1 MALITK
7 IDMKFLI
14 FFLFPFG
21 IFKQNLSATD
31 IVSKSINAHD
41 SSNNF
46 GKFQG
51 TFLYQIERQNQTT
64 RNFSLVFD
72 KRKSSFSYIVN
83 TDSVSFK
90 QKFIKGKCILEANNS
105 KLLSPDLVKKYDIT
119 CERTQYLEKVY
130 NYLFGLPFKLKDPGV
145 ILKEKYIE
153 TEFNGKQCYELA
165 IEFDKNIGADQ
176 WYFYFDKKD
185 FLLAGYKF
193 HHDVS
198 KKDGEFIYLNDY
210 EKINGIIM
218 AKTKKWHWNQ
228 TNEHFS
234 TDKLVKGV
242 K

>member
-1 MALITK
+1 
-7 IDMKFLI
+7 
-14 FFLFPFG
+14 
-21 IFKQNLSATD
+21 
-31 IVSKSINAHD
+31 
-41 SSNNF
+41 
-46 GKFQG
+46 
-51 TFLYQIERQNQTT
+51 
-64 RNFSLVFD
+64 
-72 KRKSSFSYIVN
+72 
-83 TDSVSFK
+83 
-90 QKFIKGKCILEANNS
+90 
-105 KLLSPDLVKKYDIT
+105 
-119 CERTQYLEKVY
+119 VY